1 MKPSFWRNPP
11 ESPYSPRQSH
21 PNADTLF
28 PHSIPC
34 SRFPPTTRP
43 ALIPCRVRAFP
54 QIRPIGR
61 GIAPG
66 VSSMKFDKQNNP
78 AGSLLGANL
87 AWLALGALVAATPG
101 LAAQE
106 GRSGVSVPQP
116 VVADSSEA
124 DSAAAAKPKPS
135 AAIPAAA
142 PAAPSVVYGAYV
154 PYHSAGTDSAA
165 AARAAAT
172 THSDPDGRIVTADN
186 VSHRRPLVTDPTSP
200 ADSGIVT
207 RVPTRPDEI
216 DDGTLIK
223 ARLGETLSTL
233 TTQPG
238 TRFTAQVS
246 EPVTQEGRVY
256 IPAGSVLEGRV
267 TWVSGGKRIGGRA
280 AIHLEPQRV
289 TLPDGTTYTIHA
301 RVIDTSSWQNTT
313 VDHEGSIIRRDNLK
327 GTLEAGGLA
336 TGGAMAA
343 GAVLAGP
350 PGALIG
356 AGIGAGATA
365 IVWFKQDRQAQL
377 PKDLGVIF
385 SLTAPLSVTPS
396 RASLP
401 DTSTTTRPGGE

>member
-1 MKPSFWRNPP
+1 MKS
-11 ESPYSPRQSH
+11 
-21 PNADTLF
+21 D
-28 PHSIPC
+28 I
-34 SRFPPTTRP
+34 
-43 ALIPCRVRAFP
+43 
-54 QIRPIGR
+54 
-61 GIAPG
+61 
-66 VSSMKFDKQNNP
+66 QNNA

-106 GRSGVSVPQP
+106 GRTGVSVPQP

-124 DSAAAAKPKPS
+124 DSAAPAKSKPS
-135 AAIPAAA
+135 AASTAAS
-142 PAAPSVVYGAYV
+142 AAPSVVYGAYV
-154 PYHSAGTDSAA
+154 PYHSTGTGSEAA
-165 AARAAAT
+165 PHPAAT
-172 THSDPDGRIVTADN
+172 APYDPDAGIVTAA
-186 VSHRRPLVTDPTSP
+186 SISQRRPLVTDPTP
-200 ADSGIVT
+200 PTDAQIVT

-238 TRFTAQVS
+238 SRFTAQVS
-246 EPVTQEGRVY
+246 EPVMQEGRVY

-289 TLPDGTTYTIHA
+289 TLPDGTTYAIHA

-313 VDHEGSIIRRDNLK
+313 VDREGSIIRRDNMK
-327 GTLEAGGLA
+327 ATLEAGGLA

-377 PKDLGVIF
+377 PKDLGVVF

-396 RASLP
+396 RAALP
-401 DTSTTTRPGGE
+401 DTPTSRTGGE